1 MPRFQKALLKDVTFL
16 EHSEGMKK
24 RLSVRNEE
32 QRGKEKERTIE
43 RSTKEARERERETN
57 GERRRGHKGQKV
69 NRQKNVSGI
78 FTFTMNVI
86 MCECACVE

>member
-1 MPRFQKALLKDVTFL
+1 MPRFQRTLLKDVTFL
-16 EHSEGMKK
+16 EHLERIKK

-32 QRGKEKERTIE
+32 QREKGKE
-43 RSTKEARERERETN
+43 RSTKEAKERERERD

>member
-1 MPRFQKALLKDVTFL
+1 M
-16 EHSEGMKK
+16 
-24 RLSVRNEE
+24 
-32 QRGKEKERTIE
+32 KERKRKDE
-43 RSTKEARERERETN
+43 GSKRETY

-69 NRQKNVSGI
+69 NRQNFSGI

>member
-1 MPRFQKALLKDVTFL
+1 MPRFQRALLKDVTFL
-16 EHSEGMKK
+16 EHSERMKK
-24 RLSVRNEE
+24 RLSVCNEE
-32 QRGKEKERTIE
+32 QREKEKERKIE
-43 RSTKEARERERETN
+43 RSTKEAKEKERERD